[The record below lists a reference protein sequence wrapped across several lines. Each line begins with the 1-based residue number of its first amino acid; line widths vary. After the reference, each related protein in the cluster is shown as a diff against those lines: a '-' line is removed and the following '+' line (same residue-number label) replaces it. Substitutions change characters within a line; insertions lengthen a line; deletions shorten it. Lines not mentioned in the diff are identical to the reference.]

1 MKPLLSIGAVAVL
14 AYLLQNLLPW
24 WGCMIAAVIVHV
36 IAPGRSDAGAW
47 LSGFIGVALLW
58 SISAAV
64 IDAANN
70 SLLSV
75 RISRLFGLPH
85 PALLIV
91 LSAIIGGLAG
101 GFGALLGRS
110 INRLWKAGRGPLVV
124 ANGKRQ
130 N

>member
-14 AYLLQNLLPW
+14 AYLLQSALPW
-24 WGCMIAAVIVHV
+24 WGCMIAAIVVHI
-36 IAPGRSDAGAW
+36 IAPGRSDAVAW
-47 LSGFIGVALLW
+47 LTGFIGVAILW

-70 SLLSV
+70 TLLSD

-110 INRLWKAGRGPLVV
+110 INHLWKTGRGPAAVT
-124 ANGKRQ
+124 NCE
-130 N
+130 NHN